1 MGMVTTKRT
10 VKEITDLIRA
20 AEMDIVLLRRE
31 LREAQNAA
39 AAYPPGTVC
48 EARLRSKGEREWQ
61 TVRVIGMH
69 DGGFG
74 YRVQRQKKNGDW
86 YQNDQWCS
94 DRELRP
100 IEGADN

>member
-1 MGMVTTKRT
+1 MGMVKNGRSI
-10 VKEITDLIRA
+10 EDLTDLIRA
-20 AEMDIVLLRRE
+20 AEKDIVLLRRE

-48 EARLRSKGEREWQ
+48 EARLWSKGEREWQ
-61 TVRVIGMH
+61 TVRVIALH

-100 IEGADN
+100 MAEAT